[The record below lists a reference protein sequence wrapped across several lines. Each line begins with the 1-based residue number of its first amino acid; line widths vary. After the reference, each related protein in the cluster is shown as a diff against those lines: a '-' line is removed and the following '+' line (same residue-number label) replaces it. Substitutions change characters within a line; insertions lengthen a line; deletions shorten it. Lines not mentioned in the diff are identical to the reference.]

1 MRVVLWVI
9 GIVAGLLILLGLLL
23 EAARWLMVIG
33 AIALVV
39 VVIMAVVKVR
49 QLRRDAQRRH

>member
-9 GIVAGLLILLGLLL
+9 GIVAAALILLGLLW
-23 EAARWLMVIG
+23 EAAQWLMVIG

-39 VVIMAVVKVR
+39 VVIMAVAKVR
-49 QLRRDAQRRH
+49 QMTRQGQRRH

>member
-9 GIVAGLLILLGLLL
+9 GIVAAALILLGLLWQ
-23 EAARWLMVIG
+23 AAQWLMVIG

-39 VVIMAVVKVR
+39 VIIMAVVKVR
-49 QLRRDAQRRH
+49 QMARQSQRRH

>member
-9 GIVAGLLILLGLLL
+9 GIVAAALILVGLLWD
-23 EAARWLMVIG
+23 AAQWLMVIG

-49 QLRRDAQRRH
+49 QMTRQSQRRH

>member
-9 GIVAGLLILLGLLL
+9 GVVAAALILLGLLWQ
-23 EAARWLMVIG
+23 AAQWLMVIG

-39 VVIMAVVKVR
+39 VIIMAVVKVR
-49 QLRRDAQRRH
+49 QMARQSQRRH

>member
-9 GIVAGLLILLGLLL
+9 GIVAATLILLGLLWQ
-23 EAARWLMVIG
+23 AAQWLMVIG

-39 VVIMAVVKVR
+39 VIIMAVVKVR
-49 QLRRDAQRRH
+49 QMTRQSQRRH

>member
-49 QLRRDAQRRH
+49 QLSRDSQRRH

>member
-9 GIVAGLLILLGLLL
+9 GIVAAALILLGLLWQ
-23 EAARWLMVIG
+23 AAQWLMVIG

-39 VVIMAVVKVR
+39 VIIMAVVKVR
-49 QLRRDAQRRH
+49 QMTRQSQRRH